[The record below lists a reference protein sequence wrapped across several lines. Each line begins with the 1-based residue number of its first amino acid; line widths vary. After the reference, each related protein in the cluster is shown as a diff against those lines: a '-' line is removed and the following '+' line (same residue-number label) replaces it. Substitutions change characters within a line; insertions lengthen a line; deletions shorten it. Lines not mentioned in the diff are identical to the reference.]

1 MAKLALLGL
10 FASVSP
16 SRMSR
21 RIARIESKKSGI
33 CHSKIV
39 LSYSPRTFNHCLPCG
54 YGFNPVNKG
63 EGGETQTLF
72 TIRHVFGGFVERM
85 ESGIRNGEFAI
96 F

>member
-10 FASVSP
+10 FVSVSP

-21 RIARIESKKSGI
+21 RIAGIESEKSGI
-33 CHSKIV
+33 F
-39 LSYSPRTFNHCLPCG
+39 LSYSPHTINHCLPCG
-54 YGFNPVNKG
+54 YGFNSVDKG

-72 TIRHVFGGFVERM
+72 TIRHIFGGFVERM
-85 ESGIRNGEFAI
+85 ESGIRNGEIAI